1 MAMWL
6 QKSSGTLGLVVA
18 VCRVPSPQEA
28 EAVIKGFRPVC
39 PPWPRNGCP
48 GPCAG
53 GRLLHCGLLRI
64 LNGIVMG
71 PHWRVVLGELSP
83 ATQRGQQTPGLA
95 VRTPGFK
102 TSGGFSHLCDS
113 GQLLCFPVPQ
123 FPFAYGGGAC
133 ACACVCAHARACV
146 QVGQCVVRHT
156 PNRPAVSSSPL
167 PLVCKMGS

>member
-28 EAVIKGFRPVC
+28 EGAVKGFRPVC
-39 PPWPRNGCP
+39 PPWPRNGRP

-123 FPFAYGGGAC
+123 FPFAYGGVRAH
-133 ACACVCAHARACV
+133 ACVCVHARACV
-146 QVGQCVVRHT
+146 QVGQCVVRRT